1 MAEEER
7 RDNEGKVEKGYL
19 DTMIEALS
27 YLVKDKMYG
36 PLDVLA
42 TTPDP
47 QLAYGVL
54 YNAIRYLAS
63 QGYPT
68 PTEDDINKLLVRARK
83 QPEILR
89 EIAIK
94 ALVRGVEK
102 RRSTSLQAQ
111 AAFTKQETKKEGI

>member
-27 YLVKDKMYG
+27 YLAKDKMYG

-68 PTEDDINKLLVRARK
+68 PTEDDINKLLARARK

-111 AAFTKQETKKEGI
+111 AASTKQETKKEGI